1 LIRIEKAPTDPRGK
15 SISITDVDEQQR
27 IDLGML
33 RLPPKY
39 FLGEYNNQYI
49 DETKEERIIFSQK
62 ILRKDP
68 LVTESLVVLRQIFEN
83 DKNFKKKIKKN
94 LKKKSV
100 NLLSTEE
107 FVDNLFDDVNRPTK
121 ELINMNYFSQYIH
134 ELGFRFSVD
143 LVLN

>member
-1 LIRIEKAPTDPRGK
+1 MIRIEKAPTDPRGK

>member
-1 LIRIEKAPTDPRGK
+1 MIRIEKAPTDPRGK

-39 FLGEYNNQYI
+39 YLGEYNNQYI

-68 LVTESLVVLRQIFEN
+68 LVTESLVVLRKIFEN
-83 DKNFKKKIKKN
+83 DKKFKKKIKKN

-107 FVDNLFDDVNRPTK
+107 FVDNLFDAVNRPTK